1 MDQQIAQLHVGV
13 AHVGAKHVLT
23 EEIIELSPCRV
34 FFEKCP
40 VLVARTGESA
50 VAHLH
55 ILAQGVKKGRQQVLF
70 VTTGSGLQ
78 FQKLLS
84 FTRDNRG
91 GAIGYI
97 RRLLRENKHR

>member
-23 EEIIELSPCRV
+23 EEIIELSPCRML
-34 FFEKCP
+34 FEKGP

-50 VAHLH
+50 VAHFH
-55 ILAQGVKKGRQQVLF
+55 ILAQGVEKGRQQVLF
-70 VTTGSGLQ
+70 VAAGSALQ

-84 FTRDNRG
+84 FTRYNRA
-91 GAIGYI
+91 GAVRYV
-97 RRLLRENKHR
+97 RWLLRENKHR